1 LVEDAVKPRRIL
13 LVDDNPDVRY
23 LTRVTIESPTCA
35 IVGEASNGA
44 EALEVVEELQ
54 PDVVVMDMKMPIMDG
69 LEATKILKYRF
80 PDLEVIIV
88 SGSDDPV
95 SNKELLDAGASA
107 SIDKD
112 KLDDLVLRLDQGAA
126 AS

>member
-1 LVEDAVKPRRIL
+1 MKPRRIL

-23 LTRVTIESPTCA
+23 LTRVTIESPSCA

-44 EALEVVEELQ
+44 EALEVVEEVK

-95 SNKELLDAGASA
+95 STKELLDAGASA
-107 SIDKD
+107 AIDKD
-112 KLDDLVLRLDQGAA
+112 KLDELVIKLDGVPT
-126 AS
+126 

>member
-1 LVEDAVKPRRIL
+1 L

-23 LTRVTIESPTCA
+23 LTRVTIESPACA

-44 EALEVVEELQ
+44 EALEIVEEVR

-112 KLDDLVLRLDQGAA
+112 KLEDLLLRLDAGAA
-126 AS
+126 